1 MTFGT
6 QIFELWVD
14 TEVKVY
20 RDTFKKDVSFR
31 IYVKIRYENFSF
43 HITVVQ
49 LLLTI
54 WKRNAFAWKTTEA
67 SKGGTRV
74 VCAMCPRI

>member
-1 MTFGT
+1 MTFGK

-20 RDTFKKDVSFR
+20 RDTFKKDISFWV
-31 IYVKIRYENFSF
+31 YVKIRYGNFSF
-43 HITVVQ
+43 QIVIVQ

-54 WKRNAFAWKTTEA
+54 
-67 SKGGTRV
+67 SKAIGYSEFSGRFSNKSNY
-74 VCAMCPRI
+74 